1 MRTQLLMAMT
11 CGSLLAAA
19 GCADVEGR
27 VEAPVRPVKVAE
39 ASAPETAARMRY
51 SVSIQPDE
59 QVTLAFKA
67 SGYIDTV
74 LQRTGADGRVHA
86 LQSGDRVS
94 RGTVVAS
101 VRESDYRERVNQAE
115 SSLREAEA
123 SLAKATLDLQRAQTL
138 FAAQSLTKPDLDAA
152 VAAADAGAARV
163 ASAKANVG
171 LAEIALRDCALVS
184 PLDGIVVERRIEAG
198 SLVGAGSVAFVVADL
213 ANVKAVFGV
222 PDSLV
227 HRLTPGQALQVTT
240 EAFPGTM
247 FNGRISA
254 IAPAA
259 DAETRVF
266 TVEVTIANRDGR
278 LRPGMIGAIDI
289 PTEAPVASA
298 GPAAASV
305 PLAAI
310 VRSPENAD
318 AYAVFVVQS
327 GETGEVVRAR
337 SVTLGPATGNAVTVL
352 QGLQPGERVVVMGAA
367 LLTDGETVRV
377 IP

>member
-1 MRTQLLMAMT
+1 MRTQLMMAMT
-11 CGSLLAAA
+11 CAGLLAASA
-19 GCADVEGR
+19 CADVEGR
-27 VEAPVRPVKVAE
+27 VEAPVRPVKVA
-39 ASAPETAARMRY
+39 AATAPETAARVRY

-67 SGYIDTV
+67 GGYIETV
-74 LQRTGADGRVHA
+74 LQRRGADGRVHP
-86 LQSGDRVS
+86 LQAGDAVR
-94 RGTVVAS
+94 RGTVLAS
-101 VRESDYRERVNQAE
+101 VREADYRERLHQAE
-115 SSLREAEA
+115 SSLKEAEA
-123 SLAKATLDLQRAQTL
+123 SLAKATLDLKRAEAL

-163 ASAKANVG
+163 ASARANVN

-184 PLDGIVVERRIEAG
+184 PLDGVIVERRIEAG
-198 SLVGAGSVAFVVADL
+198 SLVGSGSVGFVVADL
-213 ANVKAVFGV
+213 ADVKAVFGV

-227 HRLTPGQALQVTT
+227 HRVTPGQALHVTT

-247 FNGRISA
+247 FDGRISA

-278 LRPGMIGAIDI
+278 LKPGMIGAIEI
-289 PTEAPVASA
+289 PTEARIASTA
-298 GPAAASV
+298 PAAASV

-310 VRSPENAD
+310 VRSPENPD
-318 AYAVFVVQS
+318 GYAVFVVLS